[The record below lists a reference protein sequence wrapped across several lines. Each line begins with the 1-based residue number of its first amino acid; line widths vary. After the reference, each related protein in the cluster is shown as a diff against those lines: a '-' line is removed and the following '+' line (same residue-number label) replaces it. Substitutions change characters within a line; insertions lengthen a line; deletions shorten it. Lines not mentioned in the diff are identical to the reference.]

1 MGSGPARSK
10 YPCEVVM
17 SKEKHE
23 REALLFMSEVDQAM
37 YGRGRKIAYMMSTS
51 ILLMIIGFLV
61 WANFAV
67 LDEVTR
73 GFGRVIPSQ
82 RVQEIQN
89 LEGGILSEIFVNEGQ
104 VVEKGTI
111 LCRLRN
117 EQAASY
123 YRDAAAKADEHEAA
137 IARLL
142 AFVEDKK
149 PVFSKELRE
158 KEPQLIIDQLRIFR
172 AERRQLDIELSLL
185 RDQYEQKEQE
195 VNEMNGRRKQLAQSL
210 VVAKKQRNIA
220 KPLMEKQIHSELDY
234 LALEQK
240 VLELEGDVEA
250 LVLGIPRVRRA
261 AKEALGRV
269 QQRKAEKRSEAL
281 EEINERRRE
290 LISIKEN
297 ITAGSDRVT
306 RTDVRSPVK
315 GLIKQIFINTLGG
328 VVQPG
333 ESIMEVVPL
342 DDTLLVEAEV
352 KPADIAFLHPDQ
364 KAQVKITAYDFSIY
378 GGLEGTVEHI
388 SADTIEDEKGENFY
402 LVKVRTKKNAMEYRG
417 EKLPII
423 PGMTAQVDVLTGK
436 KSVLDYLL
444 KPILKAK
451 QNALRER

>member
-1 MGSGPARSK
+1 MRK
-10 YPCEVVM
+10 D
-17 SKEKHE
+17 KHE

-51 ILLMIIGFLV
+51 ILLMLIGFLV
-61 WANFAV
+61 WAKFAV

-89 LEGGILSEIFVNEGQ
+89 LEGGILSEIFVNEGE

-123 YRDAAAKADEHEAA
+123 YRDADAKADEHAAA

-142 AFVEDKK
+142 AVVEEKD
-149 PVFSKELRE
+149 PVFDEELKA
-158 KEPQLIIDQLRIFR
+158 KEPQLVADQMRIFKT
-172 AERRQLDIELSLL
+172 AVQQLNIELNLL
-185 RDQYEQKEQE
+185 RDQYEQKQQE
-195 VNEMNGRRKQLAQSL
+195 VTEMVGRRKQLLQSL
-210 VVAKKQRNIA
+210 KVAKKQRNIA

-240 VLELEGDVEA
+240 VLELEGNVEA
-250 LVLGIPRVRRA
+250 LSLGIPRVKRA
-261 AKEALGRV
+261 AKEALGRIE
-269 QQRKAEKRSEAL
+269 QRKVEFRSEAL
-281 EEINERRRE
+281 AEINERRRE

-297 ITAGSDRVT
+297 LSAGSDRVT

-315 GLIKQIFINTLGG
+315 GLVKQILINTLGG

-342 DDTLLVEAEV
+342 DDSLLVEAEV
-352 KPADIAFLHPDQ
+352 KPADIAFLHPGQ

-402 LVKVRTKKNAMEYRG
+402 LVKVRTKQSAMEYRG

>member
-1 MGSGPARSK
+1 
-10 YPCEVVM
+10 M
-17 SKEKHE
+17 SKKNMEMHD
-23 REALLFMSEVDQAM
+23 REELLFMSEVDQAL
-37 YGRGRKIAYMMSTS
+37 YGKGRKLAYIASSTT
-51 ILLMIIGFLV
+51 IVMLV
-61 WANFAV
+61 IFVIWAKLAV

-89 LEGGILSEIFVNEGQ
+89 LEGGILSDIFVNEGQ
-104 VVEKGTI
+104 VVEKGTV
-111 LCRLRN
+111 LCRINN

-123 YRDAAAKADEHEAA
+123 FRDADAKADEHRAA
-137 IARLL
+137 ITRLI
-142 AFVEDKK
+142 AVVEGTE
-149 PVFSKELRE
+149 PVFDQDLKL
-158 KEPQLIIDQLRIFR
+158 KAPQLIMDQMRIHEALMREYEIEID
-172 AERRQLDIELSLL
+172 LL
-185 RDQYEQKEQE
+185 GDQYEQKQQE
-195 VNEMNGRRKQLAQSL
+195 VAEMEGRKKQLASSL
-210 VVAKKQRNIA
+210 KVAEKQRNIA
-220 KPLMEKQIHSELDY
+220 KPLVEKQIHSELDY

-240 VLELEGDVEA
+240 VLELRGDVEA
-250 LVLGIPRVRRA
+250 LALGIPRVKRA

-269 QQRKAEKRSEAL
+269 EQRKAEYKSEAL

-290 LISIKEN
+290 LISIREN
-297 ITAGSDRVT
+297 LTAGSDRVT

-315 GLIKQIFINTLGG
+315 GIVKHILINTLGG

-342 DDTLLVEAEV
+342 DDTLLVEANI

-378 GGLEGTVEHI
+378 GGLDGTVEHI
-388 SADTIEDEKGENFY
+388 SADTIEDEKGENYY
-402 LVKVRTKKNAMEYRG
+402 LVKVRTKQNSMAYRG
-417 EKLPII
+417 EELPII

>member
-1 MGSGPARSK
+1 
-10 YPCEVVM
+10 M
-17 SKEKHE
+17 SRDKFE
-23 REALLFMSEVDQAM
+23 RETLLYMSEVDQAL
-37 YGRGRKIAYMMSTS
+37 YGKGRKFAYMMSS
-51 ILLMIIGFLV
+51 CILIMILGFLL
-61 WANFAV
+61 WAKFAV

-73 GFGRVIPSQ
+73 GFGKIIPSR

-89 LEGGILSEIFVNEGQ
+89 LEGGILSEIFVFEGQ
-104 VVEKGTI
+104 VVAKGDV

-117 EQAASY
+117 EQAASF
-123 YRDAAAKADEHEAA
+123 YRDATAKGFEHQAV
-137 IARLL
+137 IARLI
-142 AFVEDKK
+142 AVVEGID
-149 PVFSKELRE
+149 PVFDNTVLEE
-158 KEPQLIIDQLRIFR
+158 APQLAQDQMRIFK
-172 AERRQLDIELSLL
+172 AQKQQFDIELSLL
-185 RDQYEQKEQE
+185 KDQYEQKKQE
-195 VNEMNGRRKQLAQSL
+195 VSEMEGRRRQLRSSL
-210 VVAKKQRNIA
+210 KVAEKQRNIA
-220 KPLMEKQIHSELDY
+220 KPLVEKQIHSELDY

-240 VLELEGDVEA
+240 VLELRGDVEA
-250 LVLGIPRVRRA
+250 LALGIPRVKSA
-261 AKEALGRV
+261 AREALGRIE
-269 QQRKAEKRSEAL
+269 QRKAEFRSEAL
-281 EEINERRRE
+281 EEINERRQE
-290 LISIKEN
+290 LISIRE
-297 ITAGSDRVT
+297 TMSAGIDRVT

-315 GLIKQIFINTLGG
+315 GIVKKIIINTLGG

-388 SADTIEDEKGENFY
+388 SADTIEDDRGENFY
-402 LVKVRTKKNAMEYRG
+402 LVKVRTTKNAMEYRG
-417 EKLPII
+417 ERLPII